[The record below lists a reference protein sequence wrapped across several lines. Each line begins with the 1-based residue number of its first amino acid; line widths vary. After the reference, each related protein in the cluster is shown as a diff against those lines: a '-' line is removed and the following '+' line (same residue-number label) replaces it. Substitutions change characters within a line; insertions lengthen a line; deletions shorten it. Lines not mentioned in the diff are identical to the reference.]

1 MKSID
6 LKVLEALEACHVVVG
21 LSPTGVIIRRCEVLE
36 AIHNVDSVR
45 EEDIIVDKHLTLLCL
60 IWVQWCQVSFNNS
73 HGSLSCCFKEVIVN
87 LLHCSISL
95 SALSHVIFWEILDD
109 LILFI
114 PVSNSSWVKSIEWAD
129 NLAEFVLGAD
139 LVWFFLFK

>member
-45 EEDIIVDKHLTLLCL
+45 EEDIIVDKH
-60 IWVQWCQVSFNNS
+60 
-73 HGSLSCCFKEVIVN
+73 
-87 LLHCSISL
+87 
-95 SALSHVIFWEILDD
+95 
-109 LILFI
+109 
-114 PVSNSSWVKSIEWAD
+114 
-129 NLAEFVLGAD
+129 
-139 LVWFFLFK
+139 